1 VSVDE
6 LRWHPETGAPMRAE
20 REAQYRMTLVEA
32 LRGSVPMWMA
42 HWWRWPP
49 AIREARGQ
57 VCGQVVG
64 TFGDQIQW
72 PSKAHAPRMLGDEGD
87 VVWAPG
93 TGEAF
98 NRLAEGLAIA
108 AYQPGGVTAFGM
120 HWEMPPTGP
129 GRCDIAGKVIHPD
142 VTPGRSER

>member
-1 VSVDE
+1 VTVDE
-6 LRWHPETGAPMRAE
+6 LRWHPATGAPTRME

-49 AIREARGQ
+49 AIREARARY
-57 VCGQVVG
+57 CGQIVG

-72 PSKAHAPRMLGDEGD
+72 QSKGHKPRIHHDAD
-87 VVWAPG
+87 PPTVVAGSPG
-93 TGEAF
+93 TAEAF

-108 AYQPGGVTAFGM
+108 AYQPGGVTAFGL
-120 HWEMPPTGP
+120 HWEIDDRRGS
-129 GRCDIAGKVIHPD
+129 GR
-142 VTPGRSER
+142 

>member
-1 VSVDE
+1 MTVEE
-6 LRWHPETGAPMRAE
+6 LRWYPETGAATRAE

-49 AIREARGQ
+49 AIREARGRY
-57 VCGQVVG
+57 CGQVVG

-72 PSKAHAPRMLGDEGD
+72 PCKGRKARVEPDTDPPIVLAGS
-87 VVWAPG
+87 PG
-93 TGEAF
+93 TAGTF

-120 HWEMPPTGP
+120 HWEIDDHWGTA
-129 GRCDIAGKVIHPD
+129 R
-142 VTPGRSER
+142 

>member
-1 VSVDE
+1 MTVDE
-6 LRWHPETGAPMRAE
+6 LRWHPETGAPTRTE
-20 REAQYRMTLVEA
+20 REAQCRMTLVEA

-49 AIREARGQ
+49 TIREARGRY
-57 VCGQVVG
+57 CGQVVG

-72 PSKAHAPRMLGDEGD
+72 QSESRAAKVEDEGHEG
-87 VVWAPG
+87 VGRIVRAGSPG

-120 HWEMPPTGP
+120 HWEIDD
-129 GRCDIAGKVIHPD
+129 RAGSV
-142 VTPGRSER
+142 R

>member
-1 VSVDE
+1 VTVDE
-6 LRWHPETGAPMRAE
+6 LRWHPETGAPTRAE

-49 AIREARGQ
+49 AIREARGRY
-57 VCGQVVG
+57 CGQVVG

-72 PSKAHAPRMLGDEGD
+72 ACKGRKDRVETMTDGEELVMAGS
-87 VVWAPG
+87 PG
-93 TGEAF
+93 TAGAF

-120 HWEMPPTGP
+120 HWEIDDGP
-129 GRCDIAGKVIHPD
+129 GSAR
-142 VTPGRSER
+142 

>member
-1 VSVDE
+1 MTRTDE
-6 LRWHPETGAPMRAE
+6 EPRWHWDTGAPMRAE

-49 AIREARGQ
+49 AIREARGRY
-57 VCGQVVG
+57 CGQVVG

-72 PSKAHAPRMLGDEGD
+72 ACKGRKDRVETMTDGEELVMAGS
-87 VVWAPG
+87 PG
-93 TGEAF
+93 TAGAF

-120 HWEMPPTGP
+120 HWEIDDRA
-129 GRCDIAGKVIHPD
+129 GRV
-142 VTPGRSER
+142 R

>member
-1 VSVDE
+1 MTVDE
-6 LRWHPETGAPMRAE
+6 LRWHWDTGAPMRAE

-32 LRGSVPMWMA
+32 LRGSVPLWMA

-49 AIREARGQ
+49 TIREARGRY
-57 VCGQVVG
+57 CGQLVG

-72 PSKAHAPRMLGDEGD
+72 ACKGRKDRVETMTDGEELVMAGS
-87 VVWAPG
+87 PG
-93 TGEAF
+93 TAGAF

-120 HWEMPPTGP
+120 HWEIDDRAGS
-129 GRCDIAGKVIHPD
+129 GR
-142 VTPGRSER
+142 